1 MFEVW
6 LSMELYDPIVVYA
19 PNSRDAKNPLNVDHS
34 I

>member
-6 LSMELYDPIVVYA
+6 LSMELYGPIIVYA
-19 PNSRDAKNPLNVDHS
+19 PNSRDAKNPVNVNYS